1 MTLIPV
7 KYTLASKS
15 GEDTVCLN
23 QLMSVRVLICD
34 FKIVE
39 KLQEKNNIQTL
50 TEQVG
55 AGAVKALPLT

>member
-39 KLQEKNNIQTL
+39 KLQEKIIYRR
-50 TEQVG
+50 
-55 AGAVKALPLT
+55 